1 MHPVHVH
8 HPQSL
13 RAAHTA
19 ASIRLNF
26 RHFFAPLTSRLTDNN
41 KYFPLPPFTL
51 VDIAKFSFFHSR
63 SPGKTYFF
71 FNKVDTNDTLNQ
83 TKQRFF
89 TGILRYLTASCYEE
103 HLFLLNLHSLFKK
116 LYGLIKKKKKKLRFL
131 STRCHFYDRSNFCKI
146 LCYTLP
152 RRFQFMNRKKFST
165 LNFSIFAGRC
175 VLPEET

>member
-116 LYGLIKKKKKKLRFL
+116 LYGLIKKKKKKTAFSFDSLPFLRSFKFL
-131 STRCHFYDRSNFCKI
+131 QNPMLYFTS
-146 LCYTLP
+146 
-152 RRFQFMNRKKFST
+152 
-165 LNFSIFAGRC
+165 
-175 VLPEET
+175 

>member
-71 FNKVDTNDTLNQ
+71 FNKADTNDALNQ
-83 TKQRFF
+83 AKQRFF
-89 TGILRYLTASCYEE
+89 TGILQYLNESWYEE
-103 HLFLLNLHSLFKK
+103 HRFLLNLRCLFKK
-116 LYGLIKKKKKKLRFL
+116 LYGLIKKKNRVFFRLVAISTIVQIFTKSYAILHLVDFSLWTEKNFL
-131 STRCHFYDRSNFCKI
+131 
-146 LCYTLP
+146 L
-152 RRFQFMNRKKFST
+152 
-165 LNFSIFAGRC
+165 
-175 VLPEET
+175 

>member
-116 LYGLIKKKKKKLRFL
+116 LYGLIKKKKKKNCVFFRLVAI
-131 STRCHFYDRSNFCKI
+131 STI
-146 LCYTLP
+146 V
-152 RRFQFMNRKKFST
+152 Q
-165 LNFSIFAGRC
+165 IFAKSYAILYL
-175 VLPEET
+175 VDFSLWTEKNFLL